1 MQLSP
6 DLRIGGPFYRQTVPE
21 EFCPV
26 RGAGKSLPGSS
37 GYGESGALP
46 EVKGGGWIPFP
57 ADSVFLGSVGR
68 KTDVFRRGGET
79 GSLRFPEIPGTPE
92 NKRCKAPVCFC
103 ENKKPRN
110 ENVPRFF
117 RLIFQNWEWVYFSS
131 GAFFIS
137 SVSGTSEVPTAEKR
151 TESESL

>member
-21 EFCPV
+21 ESFPV
-26 RGAGKSLPGSS
+26 CGAGKSLPGPS
-37 GYGESGALP
+37 GYGESGGLP
-46 EVKGGGWIPFP
+46 EAKGGGWIPFSAASAYFLVLSEGRRMFP
-57 ADSVFLGSVGR
+57 AAEGKPALSALR
-68 KTDVFRRGGET
+68 KRRRISGVK
-79 GSLRFPEIPGTPE
+79 PPY
-92 NKRCKAPVCFC
+92 AFC

-110 ENVPRFF
+110 EDVPRFF

>member
-26 RGAGKSLPGSS
+26 RGAGKSLPRPSNPEHCPRRRAA
-37 GYGESGALP
+37 GESLFSGFGVL
-46 EVKGGGWIPFP
+46 
-57 ADSVFLGSVGR
+57 LGSVGR

-79 GSLRFPEIPGTPE
+79 GALRFPEIPGTPE

>member
-1 MQLSP
+1 MFSAAEGKPALSAFRKFRERR
-6 DLRIGGPFYRQTVPE
+6 RI
-21 EFCPV
+21 
-26 RGAGKSLPGSS
+26 S
-37 GYGESGALP
+37 
-46 EVKGGGWIPFP
+46 
-57 ADSVFLGSVGR
+57 
-68 KTDVFRRGGET
+68 
-79 GSLRFPEIPGTPE
+79 
-92 NKRCKAPVCFC
+92 APVCFC

-110 ENVPRFF
+110 ENVPRFS